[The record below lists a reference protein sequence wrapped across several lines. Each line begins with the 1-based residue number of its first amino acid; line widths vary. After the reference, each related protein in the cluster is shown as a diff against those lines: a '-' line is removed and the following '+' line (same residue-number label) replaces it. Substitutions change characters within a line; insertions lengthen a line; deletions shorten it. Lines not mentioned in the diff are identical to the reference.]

1 MKKILL
7 TLFMIAS
14 WSATAHASGF
24 NVFPVRVELSAR
36 KTTASLELTNTSDT
50 PTVVQLEP
58 TLWEQEEGRMKLT
71 PTEDV
76 LAVPP
81 VFTIQPGKKQ
91 VIRLALKRP
100 VDVKKEMT
108 YRLFINEVPSE
119 VKSASEGVSVAINV
133 GIPIF
138 VAPKTGDARPRLE
151 WSAQK
156 INEKQIRLTLAN
168 KGNAHIQIGLVN
180 IYSPEGEKTPIFD
193 KTLAVY
199 VLAGQT
205 GTWVLDLDAPLTT
218 GSILL
223 KAKTDDLKVE
233 ERLRVE

>member
-1 MKKILL
+1 MERCAMKKILL

-91 VIRLALKRP
+91 IIRLALKRP
-100 VDVKKEMT
+100 GDVKKE
-108 YRLFINEVPSE
+108 
-119 VKSASEGVSVAINV
+119 
-133 GIPIF
+133 
-138 VAPKTGDARPRLE
+138 
-151 WSAQK
+151 
-156 INEKQIRLTLAN
+156 
-168 KGNAHIQIGLVN
+168 
-180 IYSPEGEKTPIFD
+180 
-193 KTLAVY
+193 
-199 VLAGQT
+199 
-205 GTWVLDLDAPLTT
+205 
-218 GSILL
+218 
-223 KAKTDDLKVE
+223 
-233 ERLRVE
+233 